1 MNSRVLQLECQKADD
16 LYRNRQN
23 LSDVKESIRILSEL
37 RNGLQPFEA
46 KWRLSRALFFVGQ
59 EATDR
64 QQKAQHFREGIV
76 AGQTAVEY
84 EPERVEGHFW
94 LGVNSGLLAEVV
106 GSLQALRFVRRA
118 IKHLKRSCEIC
129 PQYHGAG
136 PLRVYARLKHKLPWP
151 IGSRAD
157 SETLFRR
164 AISLCPDNSVTR
176 VYFAE
181 LLNDMGKSADELAQL
196 HAIIEMTENEEW
208 LFELVRDK
216 AIATHRLAG

>member
-1 MNSRVLQLECQKADD
+1 MSGPVLQLECQKADD

-23 LSDVKESIRILSEL
+23 LSKVRESIRILTDL
-37 RNGLQPFEA
+37 GNGLEPFEI
-46 KWRLSRALFFVGQ
+46 KWRLSRAFFFIGQ
-59 EATDR
+59 EETDR
-64 QQKAQHFREGIV
+64 EQKALSFREGIV
-76 AGQTAVEY
+76 AGQNAAEQK
-84 EPERVEGHFW
+84 PERVEGHFW

-151 IGSRAD
+151 MGSRAT

-164 AISLCPDNSVTR
+164 AISLSPDNSVTR

-181 LLNDMGKSADELAQL
+181 LLNDMGKSHDEQVQL
-196 HAIIEMTENEEW
+196 RAVIEMPENEEW
-208 LFELVRDK
+208 LFELARDK
-216 AIATHRLAG
+216 AIATRILAG